1 MRSRARGCLAGLAA
15 GDALG
20 RPAEGM
26 EPDAIA
32 ARWGRIE
39 GYVDDTPTGSD
50 DTEYALLT
58 ALALLRYGDRFTAGT
73 VAELWRSEV
82 CTQTAP
88 FRGAG
93 FSEMAAIRN
102 LRRGIDPPRSG
113 RHFHAWSDGLAMRV
127 APIGIVAAGDPDRAA
142 RLAAEDGSVS
152 HSGEGIH
159 SGQAVAAA
167 VAAGMGGAD
176 LAGVYEAARRAVPA
190 DSWTGRNLRAAREV
204 VATAHGWDALAEQAM
219 DRLAVRSYYWVDL
232 GPEAVGLA
240 FAALLAADGE
250 VRDAILSAVN
260 LGRDAD
266 TTAAIAG
273 AIAGAMHGIE
283 AVPAEWLPAVVV
295 APGVCL
301 QATAGLHPMEI
312 ADQLCA
318 SAPTAAV
325 GR

>member
-1 MRSRARGCLAGLAA
+1 MAGLAA

-26 EPDAIA
+26 EPQAIV
-32 ARWGRIE
+32 ARWGRID
-39 GYVDDTPTGSD
+39 GYVDDAPTGSD

-58 ALALLRYGDRFTAGT
+58 AMALLRYGDRFSAET
-73 VAELWRSEV
+73 VAELWRAEV

-102 LRRGIDPPRSG
+102 LQRGIDPPQSG
-113 RHFHAWSDGLAMRV
+113 QHFHAWSDGLAMRV
-127 APIGIVAAGDPDRAA
+127 APIGIVATGDPERAA
-142 RLAAEDGSVS
+142 WLAAEDGSVS
-152 HSGEGIH
+152 HSGEGIL

-167 VAAGMGGAD
+167 VAAAAGGAD
-176 LAGVYEAARRAVPA
+176 LDGVYAAAVRAVPA
-190 DSWTGRNLRAAREV
+190 DSWTCRNLRAAREV
-204 VATAHGWDALAEQAM
+204 ADSWPDGGWEAFAQRAVEHLT
-219 DRLAVRSYYWVDL
+219 VRSYYWVDL

-240 FAALLAADGE
+240 FAALLAARGR
-250 VRDAILSAVN
+250 VREAILTAVN

-273 AIAGAMHGIE
+273 AVAGAMHGIE
-283 AVPAEWLPAVVV
+283 AVPAEWLGAVVV

-301 QATAGLHPMEI
+301 QATAGLHPLEI
-312 ADQLCA
+312 ADQLCLA
-318 SAPTAAV
+318 TPAAC
-325 GR
+325 R